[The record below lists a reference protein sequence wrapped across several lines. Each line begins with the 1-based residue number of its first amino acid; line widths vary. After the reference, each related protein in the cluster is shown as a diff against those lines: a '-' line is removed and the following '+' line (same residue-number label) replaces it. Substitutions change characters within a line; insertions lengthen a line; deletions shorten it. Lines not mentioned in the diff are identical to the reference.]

1 MNYRSYLSLYTRRT
15 PTTANN
21 ATPAITPN
29 TIPTMS
35 PALSPPEIAF
45 KMQLLGIK

>member
-1 MNYRSYLSLYTRRT
+1 MNYRSNLSLYMRRT